1 MAKNPKLTESTYK
14 AIKIMLNGGAT
25 YEEIMEYLNVS
36 KATVGRVKQT
46 ENYQEYQKDRQA
58 RAFMAKK
65 ATQEKKATEKAKEA
79 EELKPVEA
87 PPQVVEHR
95 QSVTVIANHYM
106 MEQLQEQ
113 TRLLTLIS
121 NKLAF
126 IVDQLT

>member
-1 MAKNPKLTESTYK
+1 MARK
-14 AIKIMLNGGAT
+14 AAQG
-25 YEEIMEYLNVS
+25 
-36 KATVGRVKQT
+36 
-46 ENYQEYQKDRQA
+46 
-58 RAFMAKK
+58 KK
-65 ATQEKKATEKAKEA
+65 TAEKPKEA

-126 IVDQLT
+126 IVEQLT